1 MHRHMSRAQDLFDR
15 LRVSGNAALEELLA
29 DREAE
34 SLFLDFKRSPNDG
47 AARQLAPDDNK
58 NLSRAISGFANSSGG
73 VVVWGVDCR
82 RDSATGNEV
91 ANKHPLL
98 DAQGFNTKLQGAIS
112 RTTLPPHPGVQIVS
126 FEEPGRSPAGFVAVL
141 VPQSLIGPIR
151 SVVTS
156 HYHIRTGSD
165 FGIVPHDVLAG
176 MFGRAPQPNVELN
189 LISHP
194 ARIDSRPGYLTIAF
208 GLIAVNLGAVV
219 GERPY
224 LSAFFGDFPQ
234 SLLTVQT
241 PDRASFAVR
250 RSPIPTFSVL
260 AAQGVLLAPG
270 ATEHLCD
277 IVMEVP
283 VDQPR
288 AISLECTLGVFG
300 APPKGF
306 ALSATQEAVN
316 KGIAMAG
323 NGQFQS
329 SDIVKLVPGD

>member
-1 MHRHMSRAQDLFDR
+1 
-15 LRVSGNAALEELLA
+15 
-29 DREAE
+29 
-34 SLFLDFKRSPNDG
+34 
-47 AARQLAPDDNK
+47 
-58 NLSRAISGFANSSGG
+58 
-73 VVVWGVDCR
+73 
-82 RDSATGNEV
+82 
-91 ANKHPLL
+91 
-98 DAQGFNTKLQGAIS
+98 
-112 RTTLPPHPGVQIVS
+112 
-126 FEEPGRSPAGFVAVL
+126 
-141 VPQSLIGPIR
+141 
-151 SVVTS
+151 
-156 HYHIRTGSD
+156 
-165 FGIVPHDVLAG
+165 

-194 ARIDSRPGYLTIAF
+194 ARLDSRPGHLTIAF

-260 AAQGVLLAPG
+260 ASQGVVLAPG

-288 AISLECTLGVFG
+288 GISLECTLGVFNT
-300 APPKGF
+300 PPKRF

-316 KGIAMAG
+316 EGIARAR
-323 NGQFQS
+323 NGQIQS
-329 SDIVKLVPGD
+329 SDIVQLVPGD

>member
-1 MHRHMSRAQDLFDR
+1 MHRDMSRAQDLFDQ
-15 LRVSGNAALEELLA
+15 LRVGGNVALEELLA

-47 AARQLAPDDNK
+47 SAQQLAQDDNK
-58 NLSRAISGFANSSGG
+58 NLSKAISGFANSSGG

-82 RDSATGNEV
+82 RDSAAGNEV

-126 FEEPGRSPAGFVAVL
+126 FEDPGRSPAGFVVLL

-151 SVVTS
+151 SVVTN

-194 ARIDSRPGYLTIAF
+194 ARLDSRPGHLTIAF

-241 PDRASFAVR
+241 PDHASFAVR

-260 AAQGVLLAPG
+260 ASQGVVLAPG
-270 ATEHLCD
+270 TTEHLCD

-288 AISLECTLGVFG
+288 GISLKCTLGVFNT
-300 APPKGF
+300 PPKRF

-316 KGIAMAG
+316 EGIARAR
-323 NGQFQS
+323 NGQIQS
-329 SDIVKLVPGD
+329 SDIVQLVPGD